1 MSTPGQPP
9 SSPRQA
15 RNRRPA
21 DRTQTTDA
29 ILTALRAH
37 ASAFPPPADTLHT
50 TSPAPADEQGE
61 GLTVSALSQATGYS
75 RPTVTSVLAEMRE
88 RGLVTETA
96 VNDQGAGR
104 PATTWTLSP
113 TSGTVLALDLLPVS
127 GLIVA
132 ADLTGTV
139 RAARRVPL
147 TTANAAA
154 RLRQVVTAVNQL
166 RGDMAALG
174 PVHHVAVSAT
184 GRINDTGTVLRS
196 DLVPVW
202 NNFPLAARLSEALDL
217 PVSVD
222 NDINMAALGEF
233 ALRRQDGRLRA
244 NGDLLLVQLTRG
256 LHTGLVL
263 SGAIHRGAEWNA
275 GEISDLLDLSLEG
288 SGTVT
293 EEWVAR
299 ASLTIASVAAVMDP
313 DAIVISTPSGAS
325 RSALTRV
332 VKAISERRRPSTPS
346 FATELSSLGWAASV
360 VGALST
366 AMTMTDRALTG
377 LEAPRPASLHGLSLI
392 RSQIEKGQHTTM
404 TTLITPEGSD
414 TLRVGVVGVGARSH
428 FTLAAERPENNGR
441 ITAVCDPHPLVRERV
456 RDRLGRDPESVT
468 ITSTV
473 EELIKAG
480 IDVAF
485 VTSPDDTHAS
495 VTIALLE
502 AGIPVYLEK
511 PLAIDLDDAT
521 EILRT
526 AYRTG
531 TKLYVGHNM
540 RHMNVV
546 RSMRDLIRSGR
557 LGEVKAIWCRHFVG
571 HGGDYYFKD
580 WHAEREHVNTLL
592 LQKAAHDIDVMHW
605 LADSHTTDVVAMGG
619 LTVYDK
625 VTDRADNT
633 NQLMSDWFSWD
644 AWPPLSQKRLNP
656 VIDVEDLSMALMR
669 MDSGVYASYQQCHYT
684 PDYWRNYT
692 VIGTEGR
699 IENFGD
705 GEGGVIRL
713 WASRSDYSADGDA
726 SFPILGDAGG
736 HGDADVLTITEFFRF
751 VREDIVTDTS
761 PLGAWYAVAAGI
773 QAADS
778 LRHGSTPRRVPDL
791 EPELVAY
798 FKANQHRS

>member
-1 MSTPGQPP
+1 MSTSSTSHRRGQ
-9 SSPRQA
+9 
-15 RNRRPA
+15 NRA
-21 DRTQTTDA
+21 ETTDA
-29 ILTALRAH
+29 LLAALRR
-37 ASAFPPPADTLHT
+37 SATATISD
-50 TSPAPADEQGE
+50 
-61 GLTVSALSQATGYS
+61 LTQETGYS
-75 RPTVTSVLAEMRE
+75 RPTVTTVLEEMRGH
-88 RGLVTETA
+88 GLVTETSIS
-96 VNDQGAGR
+96 DRGMGR
-104 PATTWTLSP
+104 PALTWSLSP
-113 TSGTVLALDLLPVS
+113 SAGTIIAIDLLPIS

-139 RAARRVPL
+139 RAARRLSL

-154 RLRQVVTAVNQL
+154 RLRQVIAAVTQL
-166 RGDMAALG
+166 RQDLADLG

-184 GRINDTGTVLRS
+184 GRIDDTGTVLRS

-202 NNFPLAARLSEALDL
+202 NNFPLAARLTAALNV

-222 NDINMAALGEF
+222 NDINMAAMGEF
-233 ALRRQDGRLRA
+233 IIRRQDGRIRHD
-244 NGDLLLVQLTRG
+244 GDLLLVQLTRG

-263 SGAIHRGAEWNA
+263 SGSIHRGAEWNA

-288 SGTVT
+288 RGTVT
-293 EEWVAR
+293 DEWVAR

-313 DAIVISTPSGAS
+313 DAIVLSTPSAAS

-332 VKAISERRRPSTPS
+332 VRAISERRRPSTPS
-346 FATELSSLGWAASV
+346 FATELSDLGWAASV

-377 LEAPRPASLHGLSLI
+377 LASPHPASLHGLSLI
-392 RSQIEKGQHTTM
+392 RSHVEKGQHTTM
-404 TTLITPEGSD
+404 STLTAPEGSD
-414 TLRVGVVGVGARSH
+414 TLRVGVVGVGARSQ

-456 RDRLGRDPESVT
+456 RERLNKDPDSLT
-468 ITSTV
+468 ITRTCT
-473 EELIKAG
+473 ELIKAG
-480 IDVAF
+480 IDIAF
-485 VTSPDDTHAS
+485 VTSPDDTHAAA
-495 VTIALLE
+495 TIELLE

-511 PLAIDLDDAT
+511 PLAIDLEDAT

-546 RSMRDLIRSGR
+546 RSMREIIRSGR
-557 LGEVKAIWCRHFVG
+557 IGEVKAIWCRHFVG

-580 WHAEREHVNTLL
+580 WHAEREHVGGLL

-619 LTVYDK
+619 LTVYDQ

-633 NQLMSDWFSWD
+633 DDLMSNWFDWD
-644 AWPPLSQKRLNP
+644 TWPPLSQKRLNP
-656 VIDVEDLSMALMR
+656 VIDVEDLSMMLMR

-713 WASRSDYSADGDA
+713 WASRSDYSAAGDA

-736 HGDADVLTITEFFRF
+736 HGDADVLTIGEFIRF
-751 VREDIVTDTS
+751 VRDDAPTDTS

-773 QAADS
+773 QATDS
-778 LRHGSTPRRVPDL
+778 LRHGSTPRRVPAL

-798 FKANQHRS
+798 FQANQHRV